1 MMIIVMMTMMDD
13 HDDKDDNKDEKYDDD
28 DDDTFEVPEVLRTK
42 HSPLKADENPEM
54 IIIRESI

>member
-1 MMIIVMMTMMDD
+1 MDD
-13 HDDKDDNKDEKYDDD
+13 HDEKDDNKDEKYDDDD

>member
-13 HDDKDDNKDEKYDDD
+13 HDDKDDNKDEKYD